1 MSEDPGPGKKCVHLF
16 VTSNGYLTHID
27 LTSGAM
33 QEARKQ
39 PVEYVMEYTNV
50 FSIGQAMLA
59 MSEESAPE
67 IVCVHLFVTEW
78 LTDVHRS
85 SKWSNATGT

>member
-1 MSEDPGPGKKCVHLF
+1 MCSFVCDSEWLPDAYR
-16 VTSNGYLTHID
+16 SNKWSNATGT
-27 LTSGAM
+27 
-33 QEARKQ
+33 RKQ

-50 FSIGQAMLA
+50 FSIGQAVLA

-78 LTDVHRS
+78 LPDVHRS
-85 SKWSNATGT
+85 SK